1 MVLRDALMLT
11 LCGIAIGVP
20 LALASTRLFRTL
32 LFAVAPTDAATLV
45 AIAASIIGV
54 TMIAG
59 YLPARRAAS
68 VDPVVALRA
77 E

>member
-1 MVLRDALMLT
+1 MVLRDALILT
-11 LCGIAIGVP
+11 LGGIAIGLP
-20 LALASTRLFRTL
+20 LALASTKLLRTL
-32 LFAVAPTDAATLV
+32 LFAVTPTDATTLG
-45 AIAASIIGV
+45 AIATSIIGV

-59 YLPARRAAS
+59 YIPASRAAR